1 MKKLTLVVLFI
12 IFATSML
19 FGGGYDFIHPLD
31 FTGTDEEKLEVV
43 AFIQEYVKETYSAIG
58 MDSPSTLRMMEGEE
72 LKSFKKLTKTKNRK
86 LLDDVIETYGSIG
99 MGSYS
104 TIFMMYKE
112 ELKASQEELTW

>member
-1 MKKLTLVVLFI
+1 MKKLTLLVLFMVLT
-12 IFATSML
+12 TSML

-31 FTGTDEEKLEVV
+31 FTGTDEEKLAVV

-72 LKSFKKLTKTKNRK
+72 LKSFKELTKTKNRK
-86 LLDDVIETYGSIG
+86 LLDDVIETYSSIG

-112 ELKASQEELTW
+112 ELKASQEELSW